1 MLYRDYDGKE
11 VLGVK
16 SAEKLGKVQGIY
28 INQNTKKPVALMVQ
42 NKDKRFL
49 LSFKKIL
56 GNMDKLTVYN
66 ASSLTEETNENLESL
81 FLLHKDIKAFTEDG
95 AELGN
100 FVDIVTKGEKLV
112 WFDKPYDTKYIAGM
126 NDNNIVIN
134 LNLRLPK
141 PNNAVTEGEVS
152 PYVPKQKA
160 INDYSFLVGRI
171 VVRDI
176 IDNANN
182 VYIRKGTVI
191 NNSVIDMAKKGGKLV
206 YLSLSS
212 LLD

>member
-1 MLYRDYDGKE
+1 
-11 VLGVK
+11 
-16 SAEKLGKVQGIY
+16 
-28 INQNTKKPVALMVQ
+28 
-42 NKDKRFL
+42 
-49 LSFKKIL
+49 
-56 GNMDKLTVYN
+56 MDKLTVYN